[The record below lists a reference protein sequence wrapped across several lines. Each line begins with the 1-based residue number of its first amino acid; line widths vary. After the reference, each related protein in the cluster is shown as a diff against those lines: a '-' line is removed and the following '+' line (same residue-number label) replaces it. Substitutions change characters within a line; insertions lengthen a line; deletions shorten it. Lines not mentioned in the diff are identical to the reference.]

1 MSLEEKLNRLF
12 EGFGYQ
18 KFKMSK
24 FEEYDLYALNKD
36 FLTSSQ
42 LITFTDLDGKLM
54 ALKPDIT
61 LSIVKSTTAP
71 RKVYY
76 NEMVYRAKDH
86 HYREIP
92 QAGVECIGPVDAYL
106 EAEVIALAANA
117 LETIDKNY
125 ILRISDAGF
134 LKALLEDQQ
143 IDEQYQ
149 AFILDAMD
157 HKNADYLRA
166 LEQEGVLNRQLCST
180 LINLIDLYLPLSQ
193 GAKEVKNLVRTPACV
208 QMMDHLQEIA
218 KILKG
223 FEVENR
229 IFLDFSLVNS
239 MDYYNGIVFQGA
251 LSGIP
256 FTVLSGGRYDR
267 LPQKMGKSFG
277 AVGFAVYMDIV
288 ENQRH
293 SRKSFDG
300 DILIRYQAKDTAV
313 QVARIVQTL
322 RRQGKTVRAI
332 SDGADWDSSRWRKVL
347 SVKEAGKEAGL

>member
-134 LKALLEDQQ
+134 LKALLEDQK

-149 AFILDAMD
+149 VFILDAMD

-193 GAKEVKNLVRTPACV
+193 GVKAVKKLVRTPACV

-218 KILKG
+218 GILKG
-223 FEVENR
+223 FEVEDR

-256 FTVLSGGRYDR
+256 FTVLSGGR
-267 LPQKMGKSFG
+267 
-277 AVGFAVYMDIV
+277 
-288 ENQRH
+288 
-293 SRKSFDG
+293 
-300 DILIRYQAKDTAV
+300 
-313 QVARIVQTL
+313 
-322 RRQGKTVRAI
+322 
-332 SDGADWDSSRWRKVL
+332 
-347 SVKEAGKEAGL
+347 

>member
-12 EGFGYQ
+12 EGYGYQ

-61 LSIVKSTTAP
+61 LSIVKSTASM

-92 QAGVECIGPVDAYL
+92 QAGVECIGQVDAYL
-106 EAEVIALAANA
+106 EAEVIAVAAKA

-134 LKALLEDQQ
+134 LQAILSAHQ
-143 IDEQYQ
+143 IDAQYQ

-157 HKNADYLRA
+157 HKNADYLRS
-166 LEQEGVLNRQLCST
+166 LREEGILTPELCDT
-180 LINLIDLYLPLSQ
+180 LVHLVDLYLPLSK
-193 GAKEVKNLVRTPACV
+193 GVREVRKLVQIPECV
-208 QMMDHLQEIA
+208 QMMDHLQELA
-218 KILKG
+218 SILKG
-223 FEVENR
+223 FAVQDR

-251 LSGIP
+251 LSDIP

-267 LPQKMGKSFG
+267 LPQKMGKPFE

-293 SRKSFDG
+293 SRRSFDG
-300 DILIRYQAKDTAV
+300 DILIRYRAKDRP
-313 QVARIVQTL
+313 ARIAETVQAL
-322 RRQGKTVRAI
+322 RNQGKTVLAV
-332 SDGADWDSSRWRKVL
+332 SDQKDWDTSRWRQVL
-347 SVKEAGKEAGL
+347 SLKEAGKEAGL